1 MAIKQSYG
9 IKTAMLSNALDTE
22 VTLQK
27 DGVGLRPLPI
37 KFVIITIISA
47 VLCMKCTMSEMVSVG
62 NMIQKALFVCM
73 WLAMTVLLFMSDNTK
88 RMNFQNII
96 SLVNYIAIPSN
107 RRVITRRDSP
117 ATAMLDMCNIKS
129 IDKSGVIKF
138 ADRNFG
144 YMYRVTG
151 TASVLLFD
159 EDKKQIIN
167 AVDNFYRKI
176 DANTEFIF
184 MTLKEPQKIYNQAAA
199 VKYRYNKL
207 KLYDNDLNDLCNNQL
222 VMLREVV
229 GKKYQSI
236 HQYMILK
243 ADSMEALL
251 AAKITIQSELDS
263 SGLFI
268 KRCIPLY
275 DDEILDALAT
285 VYSTSK
291 YNDNVEIMVRKKN
304 KEQEKQNIE
313 RDIMERNNGQEEGD
327 AE

>member
-1 MAIKQSYG
+1 
-9 IKTAMLSNALDTE
+9 
-22 VTLQK
+22 
-27 DGVGLRPLPI
+27 
-37 KFVIITIISA
+37 
-47 VLCMKCTMSEMVSVG
+47 
-62 NMIQKALFVCM
+62 
-73 WLAMTVLLFMSDNTK
+73 
-88 RMNFQNII
+88 
-96 SLVNYIAIPSN
+96 
-107 RRVITRRDSP
+107 
-117 ATAMLDMCNIKS
+117 
-129 IDKSGVIKF
+129 
-138 ADRNFG
+138 
-144 YMYRVTG
+144 
-151 TASVLLFD
+151 
-159 EDKKQIIN
+159 
-167 AVDNFYRKI
+167 
-176 DANTEFIF
+176 
-184 MTLKEPQKIYNQAAA
+184 
-199 VKYRYNKL
+199 
-207 KLYDNDLNDLCNNQL
+207 
-222 VMLREVV
+222 MLREVV